1 MTDPIERAARAIASI
16 KEPPLT
22 VHHGQLSVADIQLA
36 AHDTRMRYA
45 RAAILAFLDG
55 QEDDVAEAIQDAAD
69 IDANSMTYARSVL
82 RALRAAAG
90 GEG

>member
-1 MTDPIERAARAIASI
+1 MTDALERAARAIWEWRRAYDVQAF
-16 KEPPLT
+16 LT
-22 VHHGQLSVADIQLA
+22 YDELPDGILSDLRAE
-36 AHDTRMRYA
+36 A

>member
-1 MTDPIERAARAIASI
+1 MTDPIERAAMALL
-16 KEPPLT
+16 P
-22 VHHGQLSVADIQLA
+22 HGW
-36 AHDTRMRYA
+36 AHATEALRGVKRSEA

-82 RALRAAAG
+82 RALRKAAG
-90 GEG
+90 GGE

>member
-1 MTDPIERAARAIASI
+1 MTDALERAARALLSEKTCWSWDDLSADERVDMRRGAS
-16 KEPPLT
+16 
-22 VHHGQLSVADIQLA
+22 DI
-36 AHDTRMRYA
+36 
-45 RAAILAFLDG
+45 ILAFLDG